1 MKNLT
6 RNITSLAFIAALCM
20 SLFGCGV
27 EPTDA
32 TQDFTNA
39 QELGS
44 IEGTLASTC
53 SLDTVGTTETC
64 MNPSDW
70 KTQVGAMC
78 AAAGG
83 TLGVI
88 GYADDCGEGRWRQA
102 KFQCC
107 GAEAP
112 TTPEATCSTAVIG
125 SADICMGTA
134 AWNNALQNK
143 CVSEGGNLTNVSFGA
158 ACTGGHS
165 FATYTCCNDPA
176 STVVNSPTD
185 TEIEQ
190 VDPAPVCTIELL
202 GTGNTCETEEYWKA
216 EGAAKCGSVEHY
228 TDDIV
233 LGAACGNDTYSFA
246 STTCC
251 PQTTDKVTPPI
262 HPHTPTPSKSKPGSA
277 CKKETLNIGCM
288 SAANYKAHADRACIA
303 LGGRVASLGV
313 SKQCKPGL
321 WAHAEYTCCE
331 AKPDAKKPEAAP
343 TNSTV
348 SKKHAAPTVTLPK
361 PALVCDLHTLGSKET
376 CYSDDEWQT
385 LSREFCGRSGARPQG
400 IKTQVECKG
409 GQRFAEVTCCQQA
422 ERCARASVMTDQC
435 LSRKEALKAANVA
448 CEAAGGVV
456 TRFSPIKHC
465 GHDGIE
471 QYAFQCC
478 GN

>member
-1 MKNLT
+1 
-6 RNITSLAFIAALCM
+6 M

-64 MNPSDW
+64 MNPADW

-88 GYADDCGEGRWRQA
+88 GYANDCGEGRWRQA

-125 SADICMGTA
+125 NADICMGTA

-176 STVVNSPTD
+176 STVINSPTD

-190 VDPAPVCTIELL
+190 VDPAPVCEMQLL
-202 GTGNTCETEEYWKA
+202 GTGNTCETADYWQNEA
-216 EGAAKCGSVEHY
+216 AATCSNIGHGTDNVVMGANCG
-228 TDDIV
+228 D
-233 LGAACGNDTYSFA
+233 GTYSFA
-246 STTCC
+246 SATCC
-251 PQTTDKVTPPI
+251 PASVDQITTPI
-262 HPHTPTPSKSKPGSA
+262 NQEAVAPQKAEAPEGCKIAVITNVCMDGRDFKAQAEKSCHSA
-277 CKKETLNIGCM
+277 
-288 SAANYKAHADRACIA
+288 
-303 LGGRVASLGV
+303 GGRMIGLALSQ
-313 SKQCKPGL
+313 QCKPGL
-321 WAHAEYTCCE
+321 WSHAEYTCCE
-331 AKPDAKKPEAAP
+331 SKPNASATAAPVATEETANDASEAA
-343 TNSTV
+343 TETQ
-348 SKKHAAPTVTLPK
+348 KHNAPHITLPE
-361 PALVCDLHTLGSKET
+361 PSLVCDGHKFGSSNT
-376 CYSDDEWQT
+376 CQSADKWRQDVT
-385 LSREFCGRSGARPQG
+385 EFCGKSGAAAHNLTLR
-400 IKTQVECKG
+400 VECKG
-409 GQRFAEVTCCQQA
+409 GHRAAQVTCCQPA
-422 ERCARASVMTDQC
+422 ERCAAAAVTTNQC
-435 LSRKEALKAANVA
+435 LPEKEAIGQAMKA
-448 CEAAGGVV
+448 CEQAGGRL
-456 TRFSPIKHC
+456 TRFQPRLKC
-465 GHDGIE
+465 GKGGIE
-471 QYAFQCC
+471 QYVFQCC